1 MKSKKYWI
9 IYRKVNKKY
18 PKSTT
23 KQKFIITNYAFKK
36 KIEKSEVEHGNV
48 TLGSN
53 QNNEQR

>member
-18 PKSTT
+18 TKSTT

-36 KIEKSEVEHGNV
+36 
-48 TLGSN
+48 
-53 QNNEQR
+53 R